1 MIIFILMKGLTIDAK
16 DVIGN
21 THIQGLSIKIIHLT
35 KVTKMSSDI
44 ECSIITFARLEK
56 NMRR

>member
-21 THIQGLSIKIIHLT
+21 THTQGLSIRNIYVT

-44 ECSIITFARLEK
+44 KCSFITFARLEK
-56 NMRR
+56 T